1 MVLLGPPVVRL
12 SACKF
17 SQVHLS
23 LPIAHGV
30 IKLSSALL
38 PRVQKYWKKI
48 QRVSFLPV
56 HSYPGGPLVSGPCFG
71 PLLVEAVMG
80 KEVFFSL
87 GLGNWVRWGADGIV
101 FGFMHGE
108 GLDFEKMGE
117 GYRWCRR

>member
-1 MVLLGPPVVRL
+1 MVLLGNLVVCL
-12 SACKF
+12 TVCEF
-17 SQVHLS
+17 SRVS
-23 LPIAHGV
+23 LRFPIPYGV

-38 PRVQKYWKKI
+38 PIVRQYWKKI

-101 FGFMHGE
+101 FGFMRGE
-108 GLDFEKMGE
+108 GLGFGI
-117 GYRWCRR
+117 GVRS